1 MPPGVP
7 APLAEWWERLVAR
20 IIDGLIYLLVSLGL
34 GGVIAAIFVTQAG
47 FNMETG
53 VVTEPGGALL
63 AGLLSSLIAGA
74 LFIGYEFLMLRRG
87 GQTLGKL
94 AMRIKV
100 VPLAGGSLGP
110 GGLATDVAAKR
121 AVAMFGPVLLTWI
134 PGVGWL
140 LGLAIYVYWIL
151 AFVWQ
156 FVDKP
161 YQQSLL
167 DKVATTVV
175 VKAR

>member
-1 MPPGVP
+1 MTSP
-7 APLAEWWERLVAR
+7 
-20 IIDGLIYLLVSLGL
+20 
-34 GGVIAAIFVTQAG
+34 G

-53 VVTEPGGALL
+53 VITKAGGDFLATLL
-63 AGLLSSLIAGA
+63 ASLIVGA

-110 GGLATDVAAKR
+110 GGLTTEVAAKR
-121 AVAMFGPVLLTWI
+121 AAAMFGPVLLTWI
-134 PGVGWL
+134 PVLGWI

-175 VKAR
+175 VKAK